1 MILETP
7 ASRYFH
13 LEACQPYKIY
23 LILPGQDAHVA
34 SKSSRLGT
42 GGIEMMGLVA
52 TDMVGDV
59 VNRSG
64 LAWREGIDL

>member
-1 MILETP
+1 MSIPSCRLIMILETP

-34 SKSSRLGT
+34 SKSSRFGT
-42 GGIEMMGLVA
+42 GGIAMMVLVTVA
-52 TDMVGDV
+52 ILGM
-59 VNRSG
+59 R
-64 LAWREGIDL
+64 